1 MSTFTLEKQDG
12 IAIVTVDSPG
22 LPQNVM
28 NTAIQAE
35 YEGLLAD
42 IGSDTSLTGM
52 IMISGKK
59 DCFLAGADI
68 SMLQSIE
75 TEEQAFVSSRLLHAL
90 CQQIADLPITT
101 VAAIDGVCLGGGLEL
116 ALVFDYRI
124 ATNNKATRI
133 GVPEVQL
140 GLLPGGGGTARLPRL
155 IDLPDALDMML
166 TGRQINA
173 DRAKKL
179 NLVDEVVAPAV
190 LMDVAK
196 QYVAKDKRVVKHS
209 FKNRV
214 MKFAPIRRFIISKA
228 RDQVMSQT
236 KGKYP
241 SPLKILEVVEKGLG
255 SSLEDAL
262 KLESRG
268 FAELLVTP
276 ESKQFVNIFFA
287 TTDLKKDSGVDSDE
301 TARKVEQVG
310 VLGAGL
316 MGAGI
321 SYVTIDKAKT
331 SVRMKDINTKG
342 LAQGMA
348 YAGKLVDKKLKKRR
362 IKPHQHQAIMARLT
376 GTINYSGFKN
386 SDVVI
391 EAVFEDLELKQK
403 MVADV
408 ETLAGDKE
416 TIFATNTSAIP
427 IDDIAAKA
435 KHPER
440 IVGMHYFSP
449 VEKMPLLEIIAGSK
463 TADWVTATAVEL
475 GKRQGK
481 TVIVVNDGPGFYTTR
496 ILAPYIMEAVRL
508 ILEGVSIE
516 DVDKALEDFG
526 MPVGPMK
533 LMDEVGID
541 VGAHIAESLNT
552 AFGDRLPLIEGV
564 EKVLDDDRKG
574 KKNGRGFY
582 DYSEGEKG
590 KNVDPSIYSVL
601 GLGKPNENVVSA
613 DEIRQRVLY
622 CMLNEAAYCLEEGIL
637 RSARDGDIGAIFG
650 LGFPPFTGGPFRYID
665 SLGLD
670 EVVQT
675 LKELEQAHGQRFS
688 AAKMIVDLAERGEG
702 FYAA

>member
-196 QYVAKDKRVVKHS
+196 RYVAKDKRVVKHS

-301 TARKVEQVG
+301 TARKIDQVG

-427 IDDIAAKA
+427 IDDIATKA

-622 CMLNEAAYCLEEGIL
+622 SMLNEAAYCLEEGIL